1 MFLLIKKYFLFLLLL
16 TFSLAFTSCDEGLA
30 GEDDLAPEIETE
42 GEMPELTFK
51 SLPPEDEATMDPV
64 QLRLRRPCFR
74 FEFPLEIGLGDR
86 TVVTIENA
94 LQLRRTVMRI
104 RTNNLRANF
113 IYPFNVN
120 LADGSQ
126 VTVESFPT
134 FRRLVRACRD
144 LDRPE
149 ANPCLTINYPIE
161 VNLRDSVLAIGNRR
175 QLIAAQRRQATIVFP
190 IDLTITESGETITA
204 NTLRELRDL
213 RQDCLNQGE
222 DDDRGRGCYRVMYP
236 IDLNIGRSTVTVVDR
251 LNWARV
257 VRNVPRGVSISL
269 VYPITLQEVDSEETL
284 IINSRD
290 EWADARE
297 ACELGE

>member
-1 MFLLIKKYFLFLLLL
+1 MFLLIKKYSLFLLLL
-16 TFSLAFTSCDEGLA
+16 TFSLAFTSCDDGLA

-42 GEMPELTFK
+42 DEMPELAFLA
-51 SLPPEDEATMDPV
+51 LPPEDEATMDPV
-64 QLRLRRPCFR
+64 QLRLLRPCFR

-94 LQLRRTVMRI
+94 LQLRRTVLRI

-161 VNLRDSVLAIGNRR
+161 VNLRDSVLNIENRR

-190 IDLTITESGETITA
+190 IDLTITESGETVTA

-269 VYPITLQEVDSEETL
+269 VYPITLREIDSEETL